1 MIEEKYI
8 GMSPAPTSAHRL
20 IQGRL
25 FSLLDE
31 NIDEDDYTAYVEEPI
46 SEDRKQPFIL
56 LHQLQ
61 V

>member
-31 NIDEDDYTAYVEEPI
+31 NIDEDDYTAYV
-46 SEDRKQPFIL
+46 
-56 LHQLQ
+56 
-61 V
+61 